1 MTQFNSDIADMLA
14 SRFRDLTFEKDG
26 TSGYAVADKSYG
38 FDTIYL
44 AARFISRFS
53 RDGYYHKHELVAK
66 SDAYFRDLFMLGNTG
81 QVPNYMT
88 ESLAL
93 FCFTGILEKQKGG
106 VYRIKDLDLLDFVAS
121 GFENAYI
128 FNYMVCRCMMEN
140 GDRKSVV

>member
-1 MTQFNSDIADMLA
+1 MTQFNPDIADMLA

-93 FCFTGILEKQKGG
+93 FCFTGISRSIKG
-106 VYRIKDLDLLDFVAS
+106 VSTASKTMTCSILWRQDLRTPISSTTWSA
-121 GFENAYI
+121 GA
-128 FNYMVCRCMMEN
+128 
-140 GDRKSVV
+140 

>member
-53 RDGYYHKHELVAK
+53 REDTIT
-66 SDAYFRDLFMLGNTG
+66 STSSW
-81 QVPNYMT
+81 P
-88 ESLAL
+88 SLTHISATSS
-93 FCFTGILEKQKGG
+93 CSATPVRYPTI
-106 VYRIKDLDLLDFVAS
+106 
-121 GFENAYI
+121 
-128 FNYMVCRCMMEN
+128 
-140 GDRKSVV
+140 